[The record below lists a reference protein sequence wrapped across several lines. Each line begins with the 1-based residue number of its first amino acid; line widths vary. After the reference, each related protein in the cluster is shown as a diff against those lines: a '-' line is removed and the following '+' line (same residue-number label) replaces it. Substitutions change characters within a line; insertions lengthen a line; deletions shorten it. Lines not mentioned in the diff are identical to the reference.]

1 MSRHQLHTADFGPLT
16 VFYRYNPPEP
26 ADMSED
32 GYSRGTPPQDAS
44 IEIERVVSMAKEDG
58 ADITD
63 ALTTM
68 FADSWHKLETELLN
82 RHAA

>member
-1 MSRHQLHTADFGPLT
+1 MSRPQLRTADFGPLT
-16 VFYRYNPPEP
+16 VFYRFNPAEEGPTVP
-26 ADMSED
+26 AHV
-32 GYSRGTPPQDAS
+32 
-44 IEIERVVSMAKEDG
+44 EIDRVVSIVKEDG

-82 RHAA
+82 RHVA